1 MKIVP
6 EMQPLYCQ
14 QLIKDLNLGS
24 GAVPKIVPNLLE
36 KSNYV
41 VHYRNLE
48 LYLILGIVTVNVFF
62 MYPCGR
68 MKTELFKNPYVTI
81 WCPARYFKKADRPT
95 IFVSVL
101 PVFIFE
107 PTVLS

>member
-48 LYLILGIVTVNVFF
+48 LYLILGIAVVNAIFV
-62 MYPCGR
+62 YSCGR
-68 MKTELFKNPYVTI
+68 MKTEFFKDVSVTV
-81 WCPARYFKKADRPT
+81 WCPARYLK
-95 IFVSVL
+95 
-101 PVFIFE
+101 
-107 PTVLS
+107 